1 MANKFPKFYGKPMI
15 EIPATVPVANFLGG
29 YFGKEFLKEYNGR
42 VEKDYNNSNK
52 LKVLKYE
59 NGVVKGSN
67 VFAVVLANQL
77 DIMKEQGLKTAN
89 QSDLEKILKTKALT
103 LNGQYE
109 DSGLCLR
116 SEGDPNE
123 YLAQH
128 LMTQLKARG
137 KVKLPVILNLNDLE
151 LIKDSNSNYGLAFK
165 LKKDAKS
172 IYAPQLDNKNHNKK
186 FSQTDENGL
195 PIFNKDGSRILYA
208 ANSGLSRVYLISDF
222 DLYSRN
228 GDLADSL
235 EYGRVVVVS
244 AEGTSQGL
252 DKYISKLQ
260 QEKAK
265 ADAEIERKFQAALKL
280 LKN

>member
-1 MANKFPKFYGKPMI
+1 MANKLPKFYGKPMI
-15 EIPATVPVANFLGG
+15 EIPAIVPVANFLEGD
-29 YFGKEFLKEYNGR
+29 FGKEFLKEYKGR
-42 VEKDYNNSNK
+42 VEKDYNDSDSLN
-52 LKVLKYE
+52 VLKYD
-59 NGVVKGSN
+59 NGIVKGSN
-67 VFAVVLANQL
+67 HFAVVLANAILSQ
-77 DIMKEQGLKTAN
+77 EGLRTAN
-89 QSDLEKILKTKALT
+89 QADLEKILRAKTLT

-116 SEGDPNE
+116 SESSPNE
-123 YLAQH
+123 YLAKQ

-172 IYAPQLDNKNHNKK
+172 IYAPQLDNKNNQRK

-195 PIFNKDGSRILYA
+195 PIFNKDGSRTLYT
-208 ANSGLSRVYLISDF
+208 ANSGLSRVYLD
-222 DLYSRN
+222 
-228 GDLADSL
+228 GDLVLVTRGDVLAASN
-235 EYGRVVVVS
+235 EGGRVVVVS